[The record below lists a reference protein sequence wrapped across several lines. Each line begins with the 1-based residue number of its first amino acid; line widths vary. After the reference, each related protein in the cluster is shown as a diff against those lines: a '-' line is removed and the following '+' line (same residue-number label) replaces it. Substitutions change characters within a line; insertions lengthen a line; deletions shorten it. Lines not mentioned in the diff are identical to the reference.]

1 MASALYIA
9 RSGLDAQQT
18 RMSVTANNLANV
30 STTGFKKGRASFED
44 LLYETVNQPGASST
58 QNTELPSGL
67 LLGSGVRTVATAKIF
82 TPGSMVQTDSSLD
95 MAIEGRGFFQVLMPD
110 GSTAYT
116 RDGSFSMNSQGQ
128 LVTSSG
134 YQLDPAISVPAET
147 LSVTIGVD
155 GTVSALVAGSAQ
167 PTQIGS
173 VLLTDFINPQGL
185 QASGQNLYKET
196 VSSGAPQQGT
206 PGLNGL
212 GEIRQGSL
220 EGSNVNVVEELVN
233 MIETQRAYEMNSKA
247 IQTVDEMLQFV
258 SQTL

>member
-18 RMSVTANNLANV
+18 RMAVTANNLANV
-30 STTGFKKGRASFED
+30 STNGFKKGRASFED
-44 LLYETVNQPGASST
+44 LLYDTVNQPGASST

-67 LLGSGVRTVATAKIF
+67 LLGNGVRTVATAKIF

-116 RDGSFSMNSQGQ
+116 RDGAFSMNAQGQ

-134 YQLDPAISVPAET
+134 YQLDPAISIPAET

-173 VLLTDFINPQGL
+173 VQLTDFINPQGL
-185 QASGQNLYKET
+185 QAIGQNLYKET

-212 GEIRQGSL
+212 GEILQGSL

-247 IQTVDEMLQFV
+247 IATVDEMLQFV

>member
-30 STTGFKKGRASFED
+30 STNGFKKGRASFED
-44 LLYETVNQPGASST
+44 LLYDTVNQPGASST

-67 LLGSGVRTVATAKIF
+67 LLGNGVRTVATAKVF
-82 TPGSMVQTDSSLD
+82 TQGPMVQTDSSLD

-116 RDGSFSMNSQGQ
+116 RDGAFSMNSQGQ

-134 YQLDPAISVPAET
+134 YQLDPAITVPAET

-173 VLLTDFINPQGL
+173 VQLTDFINPQGL
-185 QASGQNLYKET
+185 QAIGQNLYKET